1 MFDRILRIFAST
13 TFLIVILP
21 FSYCFAQS
29 APEDERA
36 VTLIEEWIESIETLS
51 SRFVQVAPD
60 GSITRG
66 DFYLR
71 RPGLMRFQYDP
82 PSPLLVVS
90 DGFSLHLYDREL
102 DEATS
107 WPIFTTPLRPLLL
120 EDIDIAGTYD
130 FLIVRS
136 PKILRITLIDPED
149 PDQGSLTLVFHEDPF
164 ELYQW
169 VVIDSVGLTTVVVLS
184 EVLLDSP
191 LTGQLFTFDD
201 PRTREEN
208 RP

>member
-1 MFDRILRIFAST
+1 MAN
-13 TFLIVILP
+13 
-21 FSYCFAQS
+21 
-29 APEDERA
+29 
-36 VTLIEEWIESIETLS
+36 
-51 SRFVQVAPD
+51 
-60 GSITRG
+60 
-66 DFYLR
+66 
-71 RPGLMRFQYDP
+71 
-82 PSPLLVVS
+82 
-90 DGFSLHLYDREL
+90 
-102 DEATS
+102 
-107 WPIFTTPLRPLLL
+107 FTTPLRPLLL

-130 FLIVRS
+130 FLIDRS

-184 EVLLDSP
+184 EVLLDPP